1 MNRQE
6 IKAQAKEKIKGHVW
20 ELAWPALVIGLIY
33 YVISRLL
40 GINNIDLNSTVSV
53 ADNAKGFILEIIF
66 SVIMGGYIKYVMD
79 FVRNDKTE
87 LNTIVNTIKEKW
99 LNLLIANL
107 LVELIVFVGSMLL
120 VIPGIIALVG
130 LSFVSY
136 IVVDSDTSGTDAI
149 KKSWEMMKGYKWDLF
164 VFSLSFLGWMLLG
177 VLTIGILYIW
187 LLPYVSVACV
197 IYFDKLKELK

>member
-1 MNRQE
+1 
-6 IKAQAKEKIKGHVW
+6 
-20 ELAWPALVIGLIY
+20 
-33 YVISRLL
+33 
-40 GINNIDLNSTVSV
+40 
-53 ADNAKGFILEIIF
+53 
-66 SVIMGGYIKYVMD
+66 MGGYIKYVMD

-197 IYFDKLKELK
+197 IYFDKLKNLK